1 MASGI
6 IEHEGI
12 VSRVEGDRVY
22 VKITSQSTCGTCKA
36 REACGLA
43 EAQEKIVEVTTPGAQ
58 QHYTAGES
66 VTVGV
71 RRSAGA
77 VAVILAYVGALA
89 VLLAVL
95 VAAVALLGWSEGRG
109 ALAALGAVVVY
120 YCVLWLFRH
129 KIEHTIHFSIT
140 KHY

>member
-22 VKITSQSTCGTCKA
+22 VKITSQSACGTCKA

-71 RRSAGA
+71 PCLKNRKSGHR
-77 VAVILAYVGALA
+77 IRFFLPQLCPN
-89 VLLAVL
+89 LL
-95 VAAVALLGWSEGRG
+95 
-109 ALAALGAVVVY
+109 
-120 YCVLWLFRH
+120 
-129 KIEHTIHFSIT
+129 FSI
-140 KHY
+140 

>member
-22 VKITSQSTCGTCKA
+22 VKITSQSACGTCKA

-58 QHYTAGES
+58 QHYTAG
-66 VTVGV
+66 
-71 RRSAGA
+71 
-77 VAVILAYVGALA
+77 
-89 VLLAVL
+89 
-95 VAAVALLGWSEGRG
+95 
-109 ALAALGAVVVY
+109 VY

-140 KHY
+140 KNY

>member
-22 VKITSQSTCGTCKA
+22 VKITSQSACGTCKA

-66 VTVGV
+66 VTVG
-71 RRSAGA
+71 GA
-77 VAVILAYVGALA
+77 
-89 VLLAVL
+89 
-95 VAAVALLGWSEGRG
+95 GRG
-109 ALAALGAVVVY
+109 GRRAGMERRPQRLGGIGRRRRLLLRVMALQ
-120 YCVLWLFRH
+120 
-129 KIEHTIHFSIT
+129 T
-140 KHY
+140 

>member
-22 VKITSQSTCGTCKA
+22 VKITSQSACGTCKA

-89 VLLAVL
+89 VCWRCWPRRSPRWDGAK
-95 VAAVALLGWSEGRG
+95 AAAPW
-109 ALAALGAVVVY
+109 
-120 YCVLWLFRH
+120 RH
-129 KIEHTIHFSIT
+129 WPP
-140 KHY
+140 

>member
-22 VKITSQSTCGTCKA
+22 VKITSQSACGACKA

-89 VLLAVL
+89 VLLGAGMSIGL
-95 VAAVALLGWSEGRG
+95 FFLLPTLLGSFIVLFTDSMVVRNVAESLLKMAIFVGY
-109 ALAALGAVVVY
+109 LA
-120 YCVLWLFRH
+120 
-129 KIEHTIHFSIT
+129 
-140 KHY
+140 

>member
-22 VKITSQSTCGTCKA
+22 VKITSQSACGACKA

-89 VLLAVL
+89 VLLL
-95 VAAVALLGWSEGRG
+95 SL
-109 ALAALGAVVVY
+109 
-120 YCVLWLFRH
+120 
-129 KIEHTIHFSIT
+129 IHI
-140 KHY
+140 

>member
-22 VKITSQSTCGTCKA
+22 VKITSQSACGACKA

-89 VLLAVL
+89 VLLGAL
-95 VAAVALLGWSEGRG
+95 AAAVAALGWSEASVNRVRSGTEQ
-109 ALAALGAVVVY
+109 
-120 YCVLWLFRH
+120 H
-129 KIEHTIHFSIT
+129 
-140 KHY
+140 